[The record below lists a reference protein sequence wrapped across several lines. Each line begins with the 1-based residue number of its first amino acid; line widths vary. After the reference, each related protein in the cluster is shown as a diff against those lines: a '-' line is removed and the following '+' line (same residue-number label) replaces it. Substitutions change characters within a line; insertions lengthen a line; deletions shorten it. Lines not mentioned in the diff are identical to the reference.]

1 MLTMREAD
9 EWLEEHAARLGA
21 ARLHVTRSENWPQ
34 RAGQGAHFD
43 LEGDNAWGRVTFW
56 PNGVADMAVLDART
70 GESICWWV
78 GMKFWDADLAEWLE
92 ALEEAN
98 VS

>member
-1 MLTMREAD
+1 
-9 EWLEEHAARLGA
+9 
-21 ARLHVTRSENWPQ
+21 
-34 RAGQGAHFD
+34 
-43 LEGDNAWGRVTFW
+43 
-56 PNGVADMAVLDART
+56 MAVLDART

-92 ALEEAN
+92 ALEAAN